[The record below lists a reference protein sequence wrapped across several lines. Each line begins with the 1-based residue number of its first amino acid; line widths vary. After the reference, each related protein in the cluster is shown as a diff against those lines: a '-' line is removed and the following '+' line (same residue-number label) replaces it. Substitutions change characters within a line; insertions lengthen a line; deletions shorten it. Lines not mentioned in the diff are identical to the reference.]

1 MSVLELP
8 QQLQVRLP
16 KIKVGLLQR
25 KTREEIG
32 AMCQVTERTIRRD
45 IHQWVK
51 TEDFVKWIREV
62 WLDKYRTVD
71 DVEAFRQATKIMI
84 KDIVSRAEMKATIH
98 ERKEVTIDLSLYSDE
113 DKSILD
119 KAAAILNRKSKR
131 DFREIH

>member
-1 MSVLELP
+1 MSVLPLS
-8 QQLQVRLP
+8 QQTQVRLP
-16 KIKVGLLQR
+16 KIKLGLLQR

-32 AMCQVTERTIRRD
+32 VDCQVTERTIRRD
-45 IHQWVK
+45 ITDWVK

-84 KDIVSRAEMKATIH
+84 KDIVSKAEMKAEIH
-98 ERKEVTIDLSLYSDE
+98 EKQEVSIDLSLYSDD

-119 KAAAILNRKSKR
+119 KAAAILNRKGKGEST
-131 DFREIH
+131 EIH